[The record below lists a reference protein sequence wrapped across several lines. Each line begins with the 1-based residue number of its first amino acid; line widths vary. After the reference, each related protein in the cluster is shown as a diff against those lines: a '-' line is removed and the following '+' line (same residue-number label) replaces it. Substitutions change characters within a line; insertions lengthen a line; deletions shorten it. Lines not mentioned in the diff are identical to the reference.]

1 MSKDFVSIRQNTLFL
16 FLNSKSSIMIQ
27 RIQSVYLLLT
37 TILAGLF
44 LTGNF
49 FGLFGSSGQEF
60 VMNIRGIFE
69 VTAEKDDVQVA
80 GAVPVLST
88 GILIP
93 LLSVVSLL
101 LFRARKK
108 QLLSVLVL
116 IILDLLLI
124 GTLIYYILS
133 FRDGKDLIPEWRLL
147 IPLINLILFVMA
159 YIAIRKDENL
169 VRSYDRLR

>member
-1 MSKDFVSIRQNTLFL
+1 
-16 FLNSKSSIMIQ
+16 MIQ

-80 GAVPVLST
+80 GAVPVLSIA
-88 GILIP
+88 ILIP
-93 LLSVVSLL
+93 LLSVISLL
-101 LFRARKK
+101 LFRTRKR

-116 IILDLLLI
+116 IILDLLLM
-124 GTLIYYILS
+124 GTLIYYIIS

>member
-1 MSKDFVSIRQNTLFL
+1 
-16 FLNSKSSIMIQ
+16 
-27 RIQSVYLLLT
+27 
-37 TILAGLF
+37 
-44 LTGNF
+44 
-49 FGLFGSSGQEF
+49 
-60 VMNIRGIFE
+60 MNIRGIFE
-69 VTAEKDDVQVA
+69 VTADKDDLQVA

-116 IILDLLLI
+116 IFLDLLLI

-147 IPLINLILFVMA
+147 IPLINLILSVMA
-159 YIAIRKDENL
+159 YNAIRKDENL